1 MTEITGANEVRQCGD
16 CGLCCKLLAVDEI
29 DKPPHQWCDH
39 FVPGSGCGVYEGR
52 PQACSTFQCI
62 WLRQTELGA
71 EWKPNRAHFVMYL
84 DTHQKQLVVNVDPVH
99 ANAWRK
105 EPYLSEFRLWARRG
119 LDQGPQLVV
128 KIRRRII
135 AILPDR
141 EIDFGELADYERIRL
156 TRHHTPDGLG
166 LTAQKVT
173 EED

>member
-1 MTEITGANEVRQCGD
+1 MTETIDANSERQCGD

-29 DKPPHQWCDH
+29 EKLAHKWCVH
-39 FVPGSGCGVYEGR
+39 FVPGAGCGIYEGR

-62 WLRQTELGA
+62 WLRQTDLGA
-71 EWKPNRAHFVMYL
+71 DWKPNRAHFVMYL
-84 DTHQKQLVVNVDPVH
+84 DTRQKQLVVNVDPVH
-99 ANAWRK
+99 ANVWRK

-119 LDQGPQLVV
+119 LEQGPQLVV

-141 EIDFGELADYERIRL
+141 EIDFGELADDERIRL
-156 TRHHTPDGLG
+156 TRHRSPDGLG

-173 EED
+173 VED